1 MQGSDDS
8 INHSRSEVC
17 ADAVN
22 SLQTEWYTQWV
33 CAVVGIRNQLPLP
46 TMRIRVSG
54 FADVHLNLNKRTL
67 TDWQKT
73 VKRFWRKLKNSL
85 KK

>member
-1 MQGSDDS
+1 
-8 INHSRSEVC
+8 
-17 ADAVN
+17 
-22 SLQTEWYTQWV
+22 
-33 CAVVGIRNQLPLP
+33 
-46 TMRIRVSG
+46 MRIRVSG